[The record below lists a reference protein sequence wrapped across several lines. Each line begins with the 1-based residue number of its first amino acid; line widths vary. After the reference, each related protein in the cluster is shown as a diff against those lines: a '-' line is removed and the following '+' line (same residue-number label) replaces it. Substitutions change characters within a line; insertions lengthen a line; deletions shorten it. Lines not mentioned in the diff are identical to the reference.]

1 MLPSALGAL
10 LFAACA
16 QGGDRSSTGAAS
28 SGDVPRD
35 ELRFV
40 VVTHGSSADPF
51 WSVVINGV
59 EDAASDMGVRAEYQ
73 SPNSFDMVAMSQ
85 LVDAAVASLPSGLVV
100 SIPDAD
106 ALAPSILAASEAG
119 IPVVSIN
126 SGLDVYESLG
136 ALVHVGQP
144 EYDAGY
150 GAGERFVSE
159 GASRVLCVNH
169 EVGNVGLDRRCR
181 GLQDALAAA
190 RIPSSV
196 LAVDLADPEDT
207 RQRIAGALTAEPSI
221 DAMLVLGAIA
231 ADPALA
237 ALEQSGR
244 EESVRLAAFDLSPS
258 VLEAIAGGDIL
269 FAIDQQQYLQG
280 YLPIVLLTKYLETGT
295 LPGGGQP
302 IATGP
307 GFVTREN
314 AERVMALS
322 ERGIR

>member
-1 MLPSALGAL
+1 VNSLASIVRISLVALVV
-10 LFAACA
+10 AACGRPA
-16 QGGDRSSTGAAS
+16 N
-28 SGDVPRD
+28 GDVADSRSD
-35 ELRFV
+35 IRFV

-59 EDAASDMGVRAEYQ
+59 NDAAEDMGVRVDYQ
-73 SPNSFDMVAMSQ
+73 SPNTFDMVTMSQ
-85 LVDAAVASLPSGLVV
+85 LLDAAVASGPDGLVV
-100 SIPDAD
+100 SIPDVD
-106 ALAPSILAASEAG
+106 ALGASIRAAVAAG

-136 ALVHVGQP
+136 ALVHIGQP

-150 GAGERFVSE
+150 GAGERFLAE
-159 GASRVLCVNH
+159 GARRVLCVNH
-169 EVGNVGLDRRCR
+169 EVGNVGLDRRCQ
-181 GLQDALAAA
+181 GLEDALTSGGAVA
-190 RIPSSV
+190 SV

-207 RQRIAGALTAEPSI
+207 RQRIRGALAADASV

-237 ALEQSGR
+237 ALDEGGR
-244 EESVRLAAFDLSPS
+244 AGSVKLATFDLSPS
-258 VLEAIAGGDIL
+258 VLEAIAGGQML

-280 YLPIVLLTKYLETGT
+280 YLPIVFLTKYLETGT
-295 LPGGGQP
+295 LPGGGHP

-307 GFVTREN
+307 GFVTRQN

>member
-1 MLPSALGAL
+1 MLVALAL
-10 LFAACA
+10 AGCA
-16 QGGDRSSTGAAS
+16 QGSGGSESAADPS
-28 SGDVPRD
+28 RAD
-35 ELRFV
+35 LRFV

-59 EDAASDMGVRAEYQ
+59 EDAARDMGVQAEYQ
-73 SPNSFDMVAMSQ
+73 SPNSFDMVTMSQ
-85 LVDAAVASLPSGLVV
+85 LLDAAVASRPSGLVV

-106 ALAPSILAASEAG
+106 ALAPSIRAATEAG

-136 ALVHVGQP
+136 ALLHVGQP

-150 GAGERFVSE
+150 GAGERYLAE
-159 GASRVLCVNH
+159 GASRVLCINH
-169 EVGNVGLDRRCR
+169 EVGNVGLDRRCQ
-181 GLQDALAAA
+181 GLQDALE
-190 RIPSSV
+190 RGGVPSSV

-207 RQRIAGALTAEPSI
+207 RQRIRGALTADPSI
-221 DAMLVLGAIA
+221 DAVLVLGAIA

-237 ALEQSGR
+237 ALEESGR
-244 EESVRLAAFDLSPS
+244 AGSVDLAAFDLSPS
-258 VLEAIAGGDIL
+258 VLEAIDSGNML

-280 YLPIVLLTKYLETGT
+280 YLPIVFLTKYLETGT
-295 LPGGGQP
+295 LPGGGRA